1 MGSVSQDYLP
11 LKSPMASGESPAYP
25 QFLSCSATHQRFPR
39 LPPRVQS
46 FARAA
51 HRVQES
57 RVPAGLLL
65 LSRSVVSSPSA
76 TPWTVAPRPRSMA
89 LPRQEHWA
97 GCRSLLQG
105 ILLTRGLHPRLLPR
119 QADSLRSAPGKP
131 LTKSPVHSK
140 RPMEEVM
147 GGSGEGPWGGERPC
161 FLWTSHPSRTSMCLS
176 TQKQSAPRSSEM
188 SVKVSLHRRA

>member
-105 ILLTRGLHPRLLPR
+105 ILLTRGLNPGLHTAGRLLPCGPPEKPWVTEGGGMR
-119 QADSLRSAPGKP
+119 LGNSTAPNTPVFGP
-131 LTKSPVHSK
+131 QTPRRLCPEMLTGTHLGGVTCWGQDF
-140 RPMEEVM
+140 RPQD
-147 GGSGEGPWGGERPC
+147 G
-161 FLWTSHPSRTSMCLS
+161 
-176 TQKQSAPRSSEM
+176 
-188 SVKVSLHRRA
+188 